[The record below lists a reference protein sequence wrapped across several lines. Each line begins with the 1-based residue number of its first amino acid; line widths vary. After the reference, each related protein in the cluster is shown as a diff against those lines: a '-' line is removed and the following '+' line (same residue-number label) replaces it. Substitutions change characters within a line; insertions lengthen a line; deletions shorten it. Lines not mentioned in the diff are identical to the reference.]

1 MYTVLCKLLCMLSKP
16 ISGVCPLPFFR
27 IDGLQMGQ
35 LFLKKGGTMVTMPR
49 YDLKQLLEAVTAYRA
64 HRL

>member
-1 MYTVLCKLLCMLSKP
+1 MYHT
-16 ISGVCPLPFFR
+16 GVCPLPFFR

-49 YDLKQLLEAVTAYRA
+49 YDLKQLLEAVTEYRA